1 MRRLHLNL
9 FVKRPLVRLLLLCSS
24 TYIRAQS
31 TCQFWHFTEVLSEE
45 ANVPALRNDFILT
58 SAFVR
63 HCLWS
68 ICQDSS
74 TNSFPEKLHGQQ
86 RCQAMC
92 PFDVCYE
99 KRLLINWKLTPS
111 LPCVVF
117 HNNTLYNHMT
127 FSLFIPHREREL
139 IHESM
144 TLSEVEYFKSCTVT
158 GGGSKRHTQLTYLGR
173 KT

>member
-1 MRRLHLNL
+1 MQRVHLDP

-24 TYIRAQS
+24 TYNCTQS
-31 TCQFWHFTEVLSEE
+31 TFQFQDFTEE

-58 SAFVR
+58 SSFVR

-68 ICQDSS
+68 
-74 TNSFPEKLHGQQ
+74 TNSFSEKLHGQQ

-99 KRLLINWKLTPS
+99 KLLLINWKFTPS
-111 LPCVVF
+111 LPFVVF